1 MVFAQKP
8 ERNFYRE
15 NNPTPEN
22 ENIKTKSQVRLPKHK
37 LKTSDGNA
45 LNQQSFWDRFDSS
58 IPENTDLSGI
68 DKFSYLHIL
77 FYVFP

>member
-15 NNPTPEN
+15 NNPTLEN

-45 LNQQSFWDRFDSS
+45 LN
-58 IPENTDLSGI
+58 
-68 DKFSYLHIL
+68 
-77 FYVFP
+77 